1 MGTIPGSLR
10 ASFGMS
16 LQREMLQAAARAP
29 QVLGDATAAV
39 RTFLASRQAPDGG
52 FLDRDGQT
60 DLYYTVFGLA
70 ALTALQAPWRHEAL
84 LGYLQTFGDGAKL
97 DLVHLACLAR
107 GWALSGHALPLETRQ
122 ALAARAEQFRTPD
135 GGYHVTA
142 GQLTGSA
149 YGCFLALGLYQELDL
164 PQPRPKRMTDCLR
177 TLEVGDGSWANLPV
191 SKAADQAGPT
201 SAGST
206 LATAA
211 ALAVLR
217 HLSPSPDFLPEVVRR
232 PLVAR
237 MTRASSAWLSQRR
250 QPNGGFTAA
259 PTAPIPDLLST
270 AVALHALAG
279 LQFPLR
285 QLREPCLDYID
296 TLWTNQG
303 GFHGHWAD
311 DVLDCEYTFYG
322 LLALG
327 HLCAE

>member
-1 MGTIPGSLR
+1 
-10 ASFGMS
+10 MS
-16 LQREMLQAAARAP
+16 LQREMLQAAALAP
-29 QVLGDATAAV
+29 HVLGKAAEAV
-39 RTFLASRQAPDGG
+39 RVFLASQQTPEGG
-52 FLDRDGQT
+52 FKDRAGQT

-70 ALTALQAPWRHEAL
+70 GLAALQAPWHKESL
-84 LGYLQTFGDGAKL
+84 LGYLRTFGDGASL
-97 DLVHLACLAR
+97 DLVHLACLGR
-107 GWALSGHALPLETRQ
+107 CWALSGHALPLAARQ
-122 ALAARAEQFRTPD
+122 ALAARAEQYRTPD

-164 PQPRPKRMTDCLR
+164 PQPRPKQMTDCLW

-217 HLSPSPDFLPEVVRR
+217 HLSPSPAFLPEVVRR

-237 MTRASSAWLSQRR
+237 MTRASSAWLSQRLH
-250 QPNGGFTAA
+250 PKGGFTAT

-279 LQFPLR
+279 MQFR
-285 QLREPCLDYID
+285 LRELRESCLDYID

-327 HLCAE
+327 HLGK

>member
-1 MGTIPGSLR
+1 
-10 ASFGMS
+10 MS
-16 LQREMLQAAARAP
+16 LQREMLQAAALAP
-29 QVLGDATAAV
+29 HVLGNATEAV
-39 RTFLASRQAPDGG
+39 RVFLASQQTPEGG
-52 FLDRDGQT
+52 FKDRDGQS
-60 DLYYTVFGLA
+60 DLYYTVFGLTGLA
-70 ALTALQAPWRHEAL
+70 AVQAPWHKESL
-84 LGYLQTFGDGAKL
+84 LGYLGAFGDGAKL
-97 DLVHLACLAR
+97 DLVHLACLGR
-107 GWALSGHALPLETRQ
+107 CWALSGHALPLAARQ

-135 GGYHVTA
+135 GGYHVRPGETF
-142 GQLTGSA
+142 GTA

-177 TLEVGDGSWANLPV
+177 TLEVGDGSWANLP
-191 SKAADQAGPT
+191 SWELPDPARRAMT
-201 SAGST
+201 GST

-217 HLSPSPDFLPEVVRR
+217 HLHPALGLLPGLLRR
-232 PLVAR
+232 PLAAR
-237 MTRASSAWLSQRR
+237 LTTPSSAWLSQRLH
-250 QPNGGFTAA
+250 PNGGFTAS

-279 LQFPLR
+279 MQFPLR
-285 QLREPCLDYID
+285 ELRESCLDFLD

>member
-1 MGTIPGSLR
+1 MGTVTGSLR

-16 LQREMLQAAARAP
+16 LHREMLQAAARAP
-29 QVLGDATAAV
+29 QVLGDATEAV
-39 RTFLASRQAPDGG
+39 RSFLASRQAPDGG

-70 ALTALQAPWRHEAL
+70 GLTALQAPWRHEAL
-84 LGYLQTFGDGAKL
+84 LGYLQTFGEGAGL

-107 GWALSGHALPLETRQ
+107 CWSLAGHPLPPATRR
-122 ALAARAEQFRTPD
+122 ALAAHAERFRTPD
-135 GGYHVTA
+135 GGYHVRLGETF
-142 GQLTGSA
+142 GTA
-149 YGCFLALGLYQELDL
+149 YGCFLVLGLYQELDL
-164 PQPRPKRMTDCLR
+164 PQPKPRRMAGCLAA
-177 TLEVGDGSWANLPV
+177 LQVGDGSWANLPPRGLP
-191 SKAADQAGPT
+191 DQAMLPT
-201 SAGST
+201 SGST

-217 HLSPSPDFLPEVVRR
+217 HLHPALGLLPGLLRR
-232 PLVAR
+232 PLAAR
-237 MTRASSAWLSQRR
+237 LTTPSSTWLSQRLH
-250 QPNGGFTAA
+250 PNGGFTAS

-270 AVALHALAG
+270 AVALHTLAG

-285 QLREPCLDYID
+285 QLREPCLDYLD